1 MKRVSLGGMGL
12 ALVLGLA
19 ILAGCG
25 ETTSSSN
32 PTATSAPAT
41 VTSTA
46 VASQRCQLLATVN
59 QALTQVSQIG
69 NSTTVAEVRTFQ
81 QKLANALT
89 TLASLPGERG
99 AIYDSL
105 QSFSNQLA
113 AAIQGQPDTATVA
126 QVGPALQNL
135 QGQVAQIQ
143 ASLKQFAS
151 SLNCQL

>member
-25 ETTSSSN
+25 ETTSSSI

-105 QSFSNQLA
+105 QSFNNQLA
-113 AAIQGQPDTATVA
+113 AAIQGQPDTATAA